1 MQLQMQLDNSK
12 RQYVE
17 PDQNEPEPLNNSKLT
32 SSFASRRSRF
42 SNDYISEAQS
52 LADETRSFILKSK
65 ASIAASS
72 KNKKKKSKKGGL
84 SKKTSV
90 HSARLLD
97 FHKINKSSRSIEP
110 DGIFR
115 RPRVAS
121 DIREPLMQ
129 RGSEQKLKEDERLLN
144 INLMSRYSNKKPE

>member
-12 RQYVE
+12 RQYLE
-17 PDQNEPEPLNNSKLT
+17 NDQNEHEPLDNSKLT

-84 SKKTSV
+84 GKKTSV

-97 FHKINKSSRSIEP
+97 FRKINKSQSIEP
-110 DGIFR
+110 NGIFR

-129 RGSEQKLKEDERLLN
+129 RGSEPKLIEDERLLN
-144 INLMSRYSNKKPE
+144 INLMSRYSNK

>member
-1 MQLQMQLDNSK
+1 M
-12 RQYVE
+12 
-17 PDQNEPEPLNNSKLT
+17 
-32 SSFASRRSRF
+32 
-42 SNDYISEAQS
+42 
-52 LADETRSFILKSK
+52 ADETRSFILKSK

-97 FHKINKSSRSIEP
+97 FRKINKSSQSIEP

-121 DIREPLMQ
+121 DIRAPLMQ

-144 INLMSRYSNKKPE
+144 INLMSQYSINYKPEKPSTVS